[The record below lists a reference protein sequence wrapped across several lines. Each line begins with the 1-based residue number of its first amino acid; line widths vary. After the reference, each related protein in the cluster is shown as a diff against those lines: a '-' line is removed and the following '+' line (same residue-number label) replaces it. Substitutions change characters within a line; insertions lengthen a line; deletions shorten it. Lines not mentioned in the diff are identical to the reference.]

1 MITDYEIKE
10 IEELAYRR
18 GVAHGF
24 TAGIN
29 IKGDQIEEV
38 MKKINKWKID
48 LEDMTG
54 IPGTMFEKIKM
65 DWRPQKQE

>member
-1 MITDYEIKE
+1 MITDYEINE
-10 IEELAYRR
+10 IEEKAYRK

-24 TAGIN
+24 TVGTSFD
-29 IKGDQIEEV
+29 GDELEKV

-65 DWRPQKQE
+65 DWRPQKKE